1 MKKQRINW
9 IYKDDLDAYFSKSKK
24 GTKDGKEYVEV
35 PEDIEIY
42 KVPTRLERLHAEI
55 KRLEKELEGMKEP
68 SDEELI
74 EEGKMSNIYHRNIEG
89 LEYLKRVLKEM
100 TNADNS

>member
-42 KVPTRLERLHAEI
+42 KVPTRLERLHAERE
-55 KRLEKELEGMKEP
+55 KLEKELEGMKEP
-68 SDEELI
+68 TREELI
-74 EEGKMSNIYHRNIEG
+74 EEGKISHNYYILLNE
-89 LEYLKRVLKEM
+89 LEQCKKALE
-100 TNADNS
+100 